1 MATGPE
7 FDPKFVR
14 FLVLF
19 NRDRD
24 YYECHDV
31 MEELWLEEGRNR
43 FWQGL
48 LQVAVGLH
56 HFGNANYTGAAKL
69 LRAALK
75 KLDGYA
81 DQEAGIDVKRL
92 KEDAAAMLGPLEAW
106 LAESGAEQGEDRAA
120 GRREGSD
127 PPDRGAGESADRAA
141 GIGAGRKTGAR
152 RPPEPDPIE
161 IRIVDRRLAELAAAE
176 MKRPPGDAP
185 RADGQ

>member
-1 MATGPE
+1 MAAEPD

-24 YYECHDV
+24 YYDCHDV

-56 HFGNANYTGAAKL
+56 HYGNRNYTGAAKL
-69 LRAALK
+69 LRAALE

-81 DQEAGIDVKRL
+81 DTEAGIDVKRL
-92 KEDAAAMLGPLEAW
+92 REEAAAVLGPLEAW
-106 LAESGAEQGEDRAA
+106 LAEA
-120 GRREGSD
+120 GTGPGD
-127 PPDRGAGESADRAA
+127 GRGAGQDDGRDA
-141 GIGAGRKTGAR
+141 GQGAGAGPDAGGEADFKAAR
-152 RPPEPDPIE
+152 RPPEPGPFE
-161 IRIVDRRLAELAAAE
+161 IRIVDRRLAERVAAE
-176 MKRPPGDAP
+176 MKRPPGGDS
-185 RADGQ
+185 RADET

>member
-1 MATGPE
+1 LATVPE
-7 FDPKFVR
+7 YDPKYVR

-56 HFGNANYTGAAKL
+56 HHGNENYTGAVKL
-69 LRAALK
+69 LRAALE

-81 DQEAGIDVKRL
+81 DGEAGIDVKRL
-92 KEDAAAMLGPLEAW
+92 REDAAAALGKLEAW
-106 LAESGAEQGEDRAA
+106 LESGGAA
-120 GRREGSD
+120 PS
-127 PPDRGAGESADRAA
+127 
-141 GIGAGRKTGAR
+141 
-152 RPPEPDPIE
+152 PEPFAIRVIDP
-161 IRIVDRRLAELAAAE
+161 ALAALVDAE
-176 MKRPPGDAP
+176 TTSPRGDES
-185 RADGQ
+185 RADHK